1 MNLFNHS
8 VLLPTEK
15 GTKPHLCSIPMGE
28 GIKKQRGVALLMV
41 LIVITTLSA
50 LLYPLWQA
58 QRMAM
63 VRAQASQSQMQAW
76 AVLISTQDWV
86 KSALKFDAQQS
97 KSDTL
102 QELWTQPMPPMP
114 FDGGTIGG
122 WLEDAQSR
130 LNINRLANPDPVQ
143 RQQALEQFNRLCQV
157 LTLECPFWSAVADW
171 VDADDIP
178 STGGA
183 ETATYLS
190 MQPARRSA
198 NQPAVS
204 IEELQMVQGVSAQ
217 VLQALT
223 PYLIALPQ
231 DFPIN
236 INTAKLPVIMALA
249 PWMTENQAKLIATS
263 QREQPFDNLTQ
274 VSELLRK
281 NSVQDAEINL
291 LVNERQLSVMTQ
303 HFLLH
308 AQADYGGRRWQA
320 GAMIK
325 RDAGRI
331 QILSRWLED

>member
-1 MNLFNHS
+1 MKYQLQ
-8 VLLPTEK
+8 
-15 GTKPHLCSIPMGE
+15 
-28 GIKKQRGVALLMV
+28 KQRGVALLMV

-63 VRAQASQSQMQAW
+63 VRAQASQAQLQAW

-97 KSDTL
+97 KTDSL
-102 QELWTQPMPPMP
+102 QELWAQPMPPMP

-122 WLEDAQSR
+122 WLEDAQGR
-130 LNINRLANPDPVQ
+130 LNVNRLANPDPVQ
-143 RQQALEQFNRLCQV
+143 RAQALEQFNRLCQV

-171 VDADDIP
+171 VDSDDIP

-190 MQPARRSA
+190 MQPARRAA
-198 NQPAVS
+198 NQPIVTV
-204 IEELQMVQGVSAQ
+204 EELQAVQGVSPII
-217 VLQALT
+217 LQRLT

-231 DFPIN
+231 DFPVN
-236 INTAKLPVIMALA
+236 INTAKMPVMMALA
-249 PWMTENQAKLIATS
+249 PWMTEDQAKLITARQQTS
-263 QREQPFDNLTQ
+263 PFESLMQ

-291 LVNERQLSVMTQ
+291 LVNERQLSVATQ

-320 GAMIK
+320 GALIK
-325 RDAGRI
+325 RDAGRS
-331 QILSRWLED
+331 QVLSRWLEEDQR

>member
-1 MNLFNHS
+1 MKYQLQ
-8 VLLPTEK
+8 
-15 GTKPHLCSIPMGE
+15 
-28 GIKKQRGVALLMV
+28 KQRGVALLMV

-63 VRAQASQSQMQAW
+63 VRAQASQAQLQAW
-76 AVLISTQDWV
+76 AVLMSTQDWV

-97 KSDTL
+97 KTDSL
-102 QELWTQPMPPMP
+102 QELWAQPMPPMP

-122 WLEDAQSR
+122 WLEDAQGR
-130 LNINRLANPDPVQ
+130 LNVNRLANPDPVH
-143 RQQALEQFNRLCQV
+143 RAQALEEFNRLCQV

-171 VDADDIP
+171 VDSDDIP

-190 MQPARRSA
+190 MQPARRAA
-198 NQPAVS
+198 NQPIVAV
-204 IEELQMVQGVSAQ
+204 EELQAVQGVSSII
-217 VLQALT
+217 LQGLS

-231 DFPIN
+231 DFPVN
-236 INTAKLPVIMALA
+236 INTAKMPVMMALA
-249 PWMTENQAKLIATS
+249 PWMTEDQAKLITAS
-263 QREQPFDNLTQ
+263 QQSQPFESLMQ

-291 LVNERQLSVMTQ
+291 LVNERQLSVATQ

-320 GAMIK
+320 GALIK
-325 RDAGRI
+325 RDAGRS
-331 QILSRWLED
+331 QVLSRWLEEAI

>member
-1 MNLFNHS
+1 MSS
-8 VLLPTEK
+8 VR
-15 GTKPHLCSIPMGE
+15 
-28 GIKKQRGVALLMV
+28 KKQRGVALLMV

-63 VRAQASQSQMQAW
+63 VRAQASQAQLQAW
-76 AVLISTQDWV
+76 AVLMSTQDWV

-97 KSDTL
+97 KTDSL
-102 QELWTQPMPPMP
+102 QELWAQPMPPMP

-122 WLEDAQSR
+122 WLEDAQGR
-130 LNINRLANPDPVQ
+130 LNVNRLANPDPVQ
-143 RQQALEQFNRLCQV
+143 RAQALEAFNRLCQV

-171 VDADDIP
+171 VDSDDIP

-190 MQPARRSA
+190 MQPARRAA
-198 NQPAVS
+198 NQPIVAV
-204 IEELQMVQGVSAQ
+204 EELQAVQGVSSII
-217 VLQALT
+217 LQGLS

-231 DFPIN
+231 DFPVN
-236 INTAKLPVIMALA
+236 INTAKMPVMMALA
-249 PWMTENQAKLIATS
+249 PWMTEDQAKLITAS
-263 QREQPFDNLTQ
+263 QQSQPFESLMQ

-281 NSVQDAEINL
+281 NSVQDAEINV
-291 LVNERQLSVMTQ
+291 LVNERQLSVATQ

-320 GAMIK
+320 GALIK
-325 RDAGRI
+325 RDAGRS
-331 QILSRWLED
+331 QVLSRWLEEAI

>member
-1 MNLFNHS
+1 MSS
-8 VLLPTEK
+8 VR
-15 GTKPHLCSIPMGE
+15 
-28 GIKKQRGVALLMV
+28 KKQRGVALLMV

-63 VRAQASQSQMQAW
+63 VRAQASQAQLQAW
-76 AVLISTQDWV
+76 AVLMSTQDWV

-97 KSDTL
+97 KTDSL
-102 QELWTQPMPPMP
+102 QELWAQPMPPMP

-122 WLEDAQSR
+122 WLEDAQGR
-130 LNINRLANPDPVQ
+130 LNVNRLANPDPVQ
-143 RQQALEQFNRLCQV
+143 RAQALEEFNRLCQV

-171 VDADDIP
+171 VDSDDIP

-190 MQPARRSA
+190 MQPARRAA
-198 NQPAVS
+198 NQPIVAV
-204 IEELQMVQGVSAQ
+204 EELQAVQGVSSII
-217 VLQALT
+217 LQGLS

-231 DFPIN
+231 DFPVN
-236 INTAKLPVIMALA
+236 INTAKMPVMMALA
-249 PWMTENQAKLIATS
+249 PWMTEDQAKLITAS
-263 QREQPFDNLTQ
+263 QQSQPFESLMQ

-281 NSVQDAEINL
+281 NSVQDAEINV
-291 LVNERQLSVMTQ
+291 LVNERQLSVATQ

-320 GAMIK
+320 GALIK
-325 RDAGRI
+325 RDAGRS
-331 QILSRWLED
+331 QVLSRWLEEAI

>member
-1 MNLFNHS
+1 MKYQLQ
-8 VLLPTEK
+8 
-15 GTKPHLCSIPMGE
+15 
-28 GIKKQRGVALLMV
+28 KQRGVALLMV

-63 VRAQASQSQMQAW
+63 VRAQASQAQLQAW

-97 KSDTL
+97 KTDSL
-102 QELWTQPMPPMP
+102 QELWAQPMPPMP

-122 WLEDAQSR
+122 WLEDAQGR
-130 LNINRLANPDPVQ
+130 LNVNRLANPDPVQ
-143 RQQALEQFNRLCQV
+143 RAQALEQFNRLCQV

-171 VDADDIP
+171 VDSDDIP

-190 MQPARRSA
+190 MQPARRAA
-198 NQPAVS
+198 NQPIVTV
-204 IEELQMVQGVSAQ
+204 EELQAVQGVSPII
-217 VLQALT
+217 LQRLT

-231 DFPIN
+231 DFPVN
-236 INTAKLPVIMALA
+236 INTAKMPVMMALA
-249 PWMTENQAKLIATS
+249 PWMTEDQAKLVTARQQTS
-263 QREQPFDNLTQ
+263 PFESLMQ

-291 LVNERQLSVMTQ
+291 LVNERQLSVATQ

-320 GAMIK
+320 GALIK
-325 RDAGRI
+325 RDAGRS
-331 QILSRWLED
+331 QVLSRWLEEDQR

>member
-1 MNLFNHS
+1 MSS
-8 VLLPTEK
+8 VR
-15 GTKPHLCSIPMGE
+15 
-28 GIKKQRGVALLMV
+28 KKQRGVALLMV

-63 VRAQASQSQMQAW
+63 VRAQASQAQLQAW
-76 AVLISTQDWV
+76 AVLMSTQDWV

-97 KSDTL
+97 KTDSL
-102 QELWTQPMPPMP
+102 QELWAQPMPPMP

-122 WLEDAQSR
+122 WLEDAQGR
-130 LNINRLANPDPVQ
+130 LNVNRLANPDPVQ
-143 RQQALEQFNRLCQV
+143 RAQALEAFNRLCQV

-171 VDADDIP
+171 VDSDDIP

-190 MQPARRSA
+190 MQPARRAA
-198 NQPAVS
+198 NQPIVAV
-204 IEELQMVQGVSAQ
+204 EELQAVQGVSSII
-217 VLQALT
+217 LQGLA

-231 DFPIN
+231 DFPVN
-236 INTAKLPVIMALA
+236 INTAKMPVMMALA
-249 PWMTENQAKLIATS
+249 PWMTEDQAKLITAS
-263 QREQPFDNLTQ
+263 QQSQPFESLMQ

-281 NSVQDAEINL
+281 NSVQDAEINV
-291 LVNERQLSVMTQ
+291 LVNERQLSVATQ

-320 GAMIK
+320 GALIK
-325 RDAGRI
+325 RDAGRS
-331 QILSRWLED
+331 QVLSRWLEEAI

>member
-1 MNLFNHS
+1 MSS
-8 VLLPTEK
+8 VR
-15 GTKPHLCSIPMGE
+15 
-28 GIKKQRGVALLMV
+28 KKQRGVALLMV

-63 VRAQASQSQMQAW
+63 VRAQASQAQLQAW

-97 KSDTL
+97 KTDSL
-102 QELWTQPMPPMP
+102 QELWAQPMPPMP

-122 WLEDAQSR
+122 WLEDAQGR
-130 LNINRLANPDPVQ
+130 LNVNRLANPDPVQ
-143 RQQALEQFNRLCQV
+143 RAQALEQFNRLCQV

-171 VDADDIP
+171 VDNDDIP

-190 MQPARRSA
+190 MQPSRRAA
-198 NQPAVS
+198 NQPIVTV
-204 IEELQMVQGVSAQ
+204 EELQVVQGISPII
-217 VLQALT
+217 LQRLA

-231 DFPIN
+231 DFPVN
-236 INTAKLPVIMALA
+236 INTAKMPVIMALA
-249 PWMTENQAKLIATS
+249 PWMTEDQAKLITAS
-263 QREQPFDNLTQ
+263 QQSQPFENIAQ
-274 VSELLRK
+274 VSQLLRQ
-281 NSVQDAEINL
+281 NSVQDSDINL
-291 LVNERQLSVMTQ
+291 LVNERQLSVATQ

-320 GAMIK
+320 GALIK
-325 RDAGRI
+325 RDAGRS
-331 QILSRWLED
+331 QVLSRWLEEDQR

>member
-1 MNLFNHS
+1 MKYQLQ
-8 VLLPTEK
+8 
-15 GTKPHLCSIPMGE
+15 
-28 GIKKQRGVALLMV
+28 KQRGVALLMV

-63 VRAQASQSQMQAW
+63 VRAQASQAQLQAW

-97 KSDTL
+97 KTDSL
-102 QELWTQPMPPMP
+102 QELWAQPMPPMP

-122 WLEDAQSR
+122 WLEDAQGR
-130 LNINRLANPDPVQ
+130 LNVNRLANPDPVQ
-143 RQQALEQFNRLCQV
+143 RAQALEQFNRLCQV

-171 VDADDIP
+171 VDSDDIP

-190 MQPARRSA
+190 MQPARRAA
-198 NQPAVS
+198 NQPIVTV
-204 IEELQMVQGVSAQ
+204 EELQVVQGVSPII
-217 VLQALT
+217 LQRLT

-231 DFPIN
+231 DFPVN
-236 INTAKLPVIMALA
+236 INTAKMPVMMALA
-249 PWMTENQAKLIATS
+249 PWMTEDQAKLITAS
-263 QREQPFDNLTQ
+263 QQSQPFESLMQ

-291 LVNERQLSVMTQ
+291 LVNERQLSVATQ

-320 GAMIK
+320 GALIK
-325 RDAGRI
+325 RDAGRS
-331 QILSRWLED
+331 QVLSRWLEEDQR

>member
-1 MNLFNHS
+1 MKYQLQ
-8 VLLPTEK
+8 
-15 GTKPHLCSIPMGE
+15 
-28 GIKKQRGVALLMV
+28 KQRGVALLMV

-63 VRAQASQSQMQAW
+63 VRAQASQAQLQAW

-97 KSDTL
+97 KTDSL
-102 QELWTQPMPPMP
+102 QELWAQPMPPMP

-122 WLEDAQSR
+122 WLEDAQGR
-130 LNINRLANPDPVQ
+130 LNVNRLANPDPVQ
-143 RQQALEQFNRLCQV
+143 RAQALEQFNRLCQV

-171 VDADDIP
+171 VDSDDIP

-190 MQPARRSA
+190 MQPARRAA
-198 NQPAVS
+198 NQPIVTV
-204 IEELQMVQGVSAQ
+204 EELQVVQGVSPII
-217 VLQALT
+217 LQRLT

-231 DFPIN
+231 DFPVN
-236 INTAKLPVIMALA
+236 INTAKMPVMMALA
-249 PWMTENQAKLIATS
+249 PWMTEDQAKLITARQQTS
-263 QREQPFDNLTQ
+263 PFESLMQ

-291 LVNERQLSVMTQ
+291 LVNERQLSVATQ

-320 GAMIK
+320 GALIK
-325 RDAGRI
+325 RDAGRS
-331 QILSRWLED
+331 QVLSRWLEEDQR

>member
-1 MNLFNHS
+1 MSS
-8 VLLPTEK
+8 VR
-15 GTKPHLCSIPMGE
+15 
-28 GIKKQRGVALLMV
+28 KKQRGVALLMV

-63 VRAQASQSQMQAW
+63 VRAQASQAQLQAW
-76 AVLISTQDWV
+76 AVLMSTQDWV

-97 KSDTL
+97 KTDSL
-102 QELWTQPMPPMP
+102 QELWAQPMPPMP

-122 WLEDAQSR
+122 WLEDAQGR
-130 LNINRLANPDPVQ
+130 LNVNRLANPDPVH
-143 RQQALEQFNRLCQV
+143 RAQALEEFNRLCQV

-171 VDADDIP
+171 VDSDDIP

-190 MQPARRSA
+190 MQPARRAA
-198 NQPAVS
+198 NQPIVAV
-204 IEELQMVQGVSAQ
+204 EELQAVQGVSPII
-217 VLQALT
+217 LQGLA

-231 DFPIN
+231 DFPVN
-236 INTAKLPVIMALA
+236 INTAKMPVMMALA
-249 PWMTENQAKLIATS
+249 PWMTEDQAKLITAS
-263 QREQPFDNLTQ
+263 QQSQPFESLMQ

-281 NSVQDAEINL
+281 NSVQDAEINV
-291 LVNERQLSVMTQ
+291 LVNERQLSVATQ

-320 GAMIK
+320 GALIK
-325 RDAGRI
+325 RDAGRS
-331 QILSRWLED
+331 QVLSRWLEEAI